1 MAGTAALPHVLMRFF
16 TTPSVR
22 DARWSAGWS
31 LLFIALLYLTAPAY
45 AAFARYVVLKDVVG
59 KPIDQLPDWAQKW
72 AQTGLFKVID
82 KNGDGIIQWAELDLH
97 RDIVVLATPEI
108 AGLTML
114 VGYFVMARALALK
127 YKVSETNTLQRM
139 EKLRDMGVLYEE
151 LYNNL
156 REAFLLLQEL
166 RLKSQIN
173 KLQRGE
179 TPDNY
184 VNPEELTKIEKD
196 LLKDAFKV
204 VEEFQNFVETKYLTY
219 IPR

>member
-1 MAGTAALPHVLMRFF
+1 MVNNPNWNKGKTEWFKTIKSWILTPEPENILKVSIFF
-16 TTPSVR
+16 DFRNVFGDKTLEEELRQKIFELTER
-22 DARWSAGWS
+22 EE
-31 LLFIALLYLTAPAY
+31 LFVAY
-45 AAFARYVVLKDVVG
+45 MLKDAIRF
-59 KPIDQLPDWAQKW
+59 KPPL
-72 AQTGLFKVID
+72 GLFGRLKREEKGVD
-82 KNGDGIIQWAELDLH
+82 LKKGGIFPITQG
-97 RDIVVLATPEI
+97 I
-108 AGLTML
+108 
-114 VGYFVMARALALK
+114 RALALK
-127 YKVSETNTLQRM
+127 YKVSKTNTLQRM
-139 EKLRDMGVLYEE
+139 EKLRDMGVLYKE
-151 LYNNL
+151 LYDNL

-204 VEEFQNFVETKYLTY
+204 VEEFQNFINTKYLSY